1 MRDDFWET
9 VGTYSSNC
17 TYDSHSYGYSYLD
30 NEFNLIRGKLH
41 MLEDGDSSSSGSG
54 DCYSHA
60 LIDAVRIMLYDI
72 IREIFPTL
80 LITTNVNVFP
90 GVKME
95 NYSIGPIHIKEVIP
109 LSKDRSH
116 YAHITVNIYKNREIV
131 YNKEIANLDS
141 LSEEDSKEILKEIEF
156 NIYNRIL
163 DFFNFINEL
172 PVIVKSTAFSSED

>member
-9 VGTYSSNC
+9 VGTYN
-17 TYDSHSYGYSYLD
+17 SHSYGYSYLD

-41 MLEDGDSSSSGSG
+41 MLEDGDSSSPGG
-54 DCYSHA
+54 CYSHA
-60 LIDAVRIMLYDI
+60 LIDAVRIRLYDI

-80 LITTNVNVFP
+80 LINTRVDVFP
-90 GVKME
+90 GVKAE
-95 NYSIGPIHIKEVIP
+95 SYSIGPIHIREIIP

-116 YAHITVNIYKNREIV
+116 YAQITVNIYKDRKIV
-131 YNKEIANLDS
+131 YNKEITNLES
-141 LSEEDSKEILKEIEF
+141 LSEEDSKKILKEIEF

-172 PVIVKSTAFSSED
+172 PIVVKSTAFSSEN

>member
-17 TYDSHSYGYSYLD
+17 TYSNYGYSYLND
-30 NEFNLIRGKLH
+30 EFNLIRSKLH
-41 MLEDGDSSSSGSG
+41 MLEGDSSSSG

-60 LIDAVRIMLYDI
+60 LLDAVRIMLYDI

-80 LITTNVNVFP
+80 LINTKVDFYA
-90 GVKME
+90 GVKAE
-95 NYSIGPIHIKEVIP
+95 NYSIGPIHIREIVP
-109 LSKDRSH
+109 LSKDKGH
-116 YAHITVNIYKNREIV
+116 YAQITVNIYKNREIA
-131 YNKEIANLDS
+131 YNKEITNLES
-141 LSEEDSKEILKEIEF
+141 LSEEDSKKILKEIEF

-172 PVIVKSTAFSSED
+172 PIVVKSTAFSLEC

>member
-17 TYDSHSYGYSYLD
+17 TYNSHSYGYSYLD
-30 NEFNLIRGKLH
+30 NEFNLIRGH
-41 MLEDGDSSSSGSG
+41 MLEYGDSPNPG

-60 LIDAVRIMLYDI
+60 LIDAVRIRLYDI

-80 LITTNVNVFP
+80 LINTHVDVFP

-95 NYSIGPIHIKEVIP
+95 SYSIGPIHIKEVIP
-109 LSKDRSH
+109 VSKDKGH
-116 YAHITVNIYKNREIV
+116 YARITVNIYKDREIA
-131 YNKEIANLDS
+131 YTKEVTDLDS

-172 PVIVKSTAFSSED
+172 PIVVKSTAFSLED

>member
-17 TYDSHSYGYSYLD
+17 TYSNYGYSYLD

-41 MLEDGDSSSSGSG
+41 MLEDGDSTSSGG
-54 DCYSHA
+54 CYSHA

-72 IREIFPTL
+72 IKEIFPTL
-80 LITTNVNVFP
+80 LIKTNINVFP

-95 NYSIGPIHIKEVIP
+95 SYSIGPIHIKEIIP
-109 LSKDRSH
+109 LSKDRGH
-116 YAHITVNIYKNREIV
+116 FAQITVDIYKNREIA
-131 YNKEIANLDS
+131 YNKEITNLDS

-156 NIYNRIL
+156 NIYSRIL
-163 DFFNFINEL
+163 DFFNYINEL
-172 PVIVKSTAFSSED
+172 PIVVKSTAFSIES